1 MSEFDRGRLEKMI
14 DSFAQLRLLV
24 VGDLMLD
31 EYIAGDVERISPEA
45 PVPVVHVR
53 SESIALGGAGNVV
66 RSIVAMGAKADL
78 SAVVGDDRAG
88 QQTLGL
94 LQDLGVDPSGIV
106 VADDRPT
113 TRKTRVI
120 ARSQQVVRFDREAD
134 TRLPNRVGEQI
145 LEILRKKASTA
156 NGVILEDYGKGLLAA
171 PLLSEMME
179 FFRVAKTYVAVDPKS
194 ELLAYK
200 GASLF
205 KPNLREAE
213 ALVHM
218 RIRSAEDF
226 EHARARLRATLG
238 EGDIV
243 ITRGSEGM
251 SLFEGDQPVRTVHT
265 AAREVF
271 DVQGAGDTV
280 IAALVL
286 AARAG
291 ASLLEAAVIANAAAG
306 VVVSKI
312 GTATATAQEV
322 KEMLPYAIAAARV
335 DA

>member
-1 MSEFDRGRLEKMI
+1 MSELNPGRLEKLI
-14 DSFAQLRLLV
+14 DSFVRLRLLV
-24 VGDLMLD
+24 VGDVMLD
-31 EYIAGDVERISPEA
+31 EYIAGEVERISPEA

-53 SESIALGGAGNVV
+53 SESMALGGAGNVV
-66 RSIVAMGAKADL
+66 RSIVALGAKADL

-88 QQTLGL
+88 EQTLEL
-94 LQDLGVDPSGIV
+94 LKDLGVDPSGIV
-106 VADDRPT
+106 VAGDRPT

-120 ARSQQVVRFDREAD
+120 AKSQQVVRFDRETDAQ
-134 TRLPNRVGEQI
+134 LPARVGEQ
-145 LEILRKKASTA
+145 LFEVLRNKARVVD
-156 NGVILEDYGKGLLAA
+156 GVILEDYGKGLLAA
-171 PLLSEMME
+171 PLVGEMMT
-179 FFRVAKTYVAVDPKS
+179 FFKTAGTYVAVDPKN

-218 RIRSAEDF
+218 RIRSAEDL
-226 EHARARLRATLG
+226 ECARECLRNALG
-238 EGDIV
+238 AGDIV

-251 SLFEGDQPVRTVHT
+251 SLFEGDRPVRTVHT

-286 AARAG
+286 ATRAG

-312 GTATATAQEV
+312 GTATASAHEV
-322 KEMLPYAIAAARV
+322 KEMLPHAIAAAKV